1 MAPLCHCAECV
12 RLLLAT
18 AHVPLAAAPRH
29 SQPSWSALLELRG
42 PTGSSPA
49 LPLGAL
55 PVLTLPSGV
64 VVTQSGAH
72 ARYAAK
78 KAGLYPRD
86 DDEKALFIDEIIG
99 VAEDAQNKVPQGGD
113 ADAKKAARAAY
124 VKDGLPKYFNYL
136 SAKLGAGPF
145 FGGAAINLADLAVFA
160 ITHAVATG
168 GWDYVDGDAVLADYP
183 ALKAHHAALRAHPL
197 VVAHGH
203 LDAPKA

>member
-1 MAPLCHCAECV
+1 ML
-12 RLLLAT
+12 RLPAVALAGI
-18 AHVPLAAAPRH
+18 AAAPPL
-29 SQPSWSALLELRG
+29 SACLLPQPSFAALVELRG

-49 LPLGAL
+49 VPRGAR
-55 PVLTLPSGV
+55 PVHTLPSGV

-99 VAEDAQNKVPQGGD
+99 VAEDAQSKVPQGGD
-113 ADAKKAARAAY
+113 AEAKKAARAVY

-136 SAKLGAGPF
+136 VAKLGAGPF
-145 FGGAAINLADLAVFA
+145 FGGAAINLADLAVFS

-183 ALKAHHAALRAHPL
+183 ALKAHHVALRAHPL